1 VEYTNLILSHPR
13 GEGEAHWRGEG
24 RRRQARL
31 GPGEEDGVAE
41 AGAGK

>member
-1 VEYTNLILSHPR
+1 VDYTNLILSHQR
-13 GEGEAHWRGEG
+13 REGEAHRRGEG
-24 RRRQARL
+24 RRCRARL